1 MKKIVIVIVFL
12 FVLME
17 GISWWAYK
25 LSSVKNTDGT
35 SAETQEQELP
45 PNTQSNRGEEN
56 GIPQGGSAEKENSSS
71 APLDTKVNISGN
83 FPPPSIEIKNGITER
98 TIHMGVRQW
107 EWDPKTIQAKQGE
120 LVRLVIHNADTRHA
134 IVIPE
139 LKVEADIP
147 EDGAIVEF
155 KATRKGKFNFL
166 CATYCG
172 LGHDAMQGALIVE

>member
-1 MKKIVIVIVFL
+1 MKKIVVVIVFL

-17 GISWWAYK
+17 VISWWAYK
-25 LSSVKNTDGT
+25 LSSSKNTGGT
-35 SAETQEQELP
+35 SAENPEQGLP
-45 PNTQSNRGEEN
+45 PNTQSNQGKEN
-56 GIPQGGSAEKENSSS
+56 DILQDGSAEKENSSS
-71 APLDTKVNISGN
+71 APFDVKGNISGN

-107 EWDPKTIQAKQGE
+107 EWDPKEIQAKQGE
-120 LVRLVIHNADTRHA
+120 LVRLIIHNADTRHA

-147 EDGAIVEF
+147 GDGAVVEF

-172 LGHDAMQGALIVE
+172 LGHDAMQGALIIE